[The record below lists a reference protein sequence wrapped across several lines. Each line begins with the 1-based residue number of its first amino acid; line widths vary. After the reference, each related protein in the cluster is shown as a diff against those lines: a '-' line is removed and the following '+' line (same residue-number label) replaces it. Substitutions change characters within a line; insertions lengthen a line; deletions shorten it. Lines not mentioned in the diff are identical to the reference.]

1 MRWGVDDGYANFCRI
16 ILIFFFSFKLQSTI
30 SQHCG
35 LGKNH
40 QLNINNTYSA
50 LSRYGGSL
58 KLTNTIHRTNLP
70 DLPKLEKH
78 ESELSIIH
86 QTSTMRSDELNENRI
101 KRNILVCGQQTSG
114 NDDNKMLQL
123 EKTTELNSPKKQKI
137 NDNSSNK
144 SQSSLFTIAEKLKRS
159 TKKVLSFKT
168 SPINTNKNGNCSKE
182 NKLKKENS
190 IESGTISNSSLQELD
205 EEEFTS
211 AELAKFMG
219 EINNEIRQDRIV

>member
-1 MRWGVDDGYANFCRI
+1 
-16 ILIFFFSFKLQSTI
+16 
-30 SQHCG
+30 
-35 LGKNH
+35 
-40 QLNINNTYSA
+40 
-50 LSRYGGSL
+50 
-58 KLTNTIHRTNLP
+58 
-70 DLPKLEKH
+70 
-78 ESELSIIH
+78 
-86 QTSTMRSDELNENRI
+86 MRSDELNENRI

>member
-1 MRWGVDDGYANFCRI
+1 MRDEMGCWACPFQICTH
-16 ILIFFFSFKLQSTI
+16 LTIFITFFLFKLQSTI

-58 KLTNTIHRTNLP
+58 KTTNTINRNNLP
-70 DLPKLEKH
+70 DLPKLEKR

-86 QTSTMRSDELNENRI
+86 QTSTKRPDELREI
-101 KRNILVCGQQTSG
+101 
-114 NDDNKMLQL
+114 
-123 EKTTELNSPKKQKI
+123 EKTTELNSPKKQKT
-137 NDNSSNK
+137 NENASNK
-144 SQSSLFTIAEKLKRS
+144 ASSLFTIAEKLKRR

-168 SPINTNKNGNCSKE
+168 SPINTNGNCSKE
-182 NKLKKENS
+182 NKLKKEHS

>member
-1 MRWGVDDGYANFCRI
+1 MGVKLVLFQKIWYKIVI
-16 ILIFFFSFKLQSTI
+16 IKIFFFKLQSTI

-50 LSRYGGSL
+50 LSRYGGSV
-58 KLTNTIHRTNLP
+58 KITNTINRNNLP
-70 DLPKLEKH
+70 DLPKLEKR

-86 QTSTMRSDELNENRI
+86 QTSAKRTSDDLNENRI
-101 KRNILVCGQQTSG
+101 N
-114 NDDNKMLQL
+114 LQA
-123 EKTTELNSPKKQKI
+123 EKTTELNSPKKQKT
-137 NDNSSNK
+137 NENLTNK
-144 SQSSLFTIAEKLKRS
+144 SSSLFTIAEKLKRS

-168 SPINTNKNGNCSKE
+168 SPINTNGNCSKE
-182 NKLKKENS
+182 NKFNKENS
-190 IESGTISNSSLQELD
+190 VESGTISNSSLQELD

-219 EINNEIRQDRIV
+219 EINNEIRQDKIV